1 MPRSRIASRL
11 WRPVSVLEYQR
22 TIMADA
28 VRNAALARALK
39 AVVRKGD
46 TVVDVGAGTGF
57 LAMLARRLG
66 AERCYLIEEN
76 EDLARMASE
85 ILKRNRMTG
94 CTVVHAHSGD
104 VKGLPKADLIV
115 SETLGNYAYEESIIE
130 GLRDARRF
138 LKPKGRILPAG
149 LVQHVAPVVTDAIY
163 SDVTSWSRVG
173 MDLDFT
179 PAKERS
185 LNNMYVKEIRDDDL
199 LGGVRSA
206 KTWDRVD
213 FTSGDAE
220 SVRRGGADWEISE
233 PVTIYGLALWWTC
246 TLAPAIDLSTSPT
259 APATHWKQIFLP
271 AASPI
276 TLERGERLKVG
287 ITSDTRPRVRINV
300 AWEIVRVGTRGVAV
314 TTQRLDMRRGR

>member
-1 MPRSRIASRL
+1 
-11 WRPVSVLEYQR
+11 
-22 TIMADA
+22 MADA

-57 LAMLARRLG
+57 LAMLACRLG

-94 CTVVHAHSGD
+94 CTVVHASSGD
-104 VKGLPKADLIV
+104 VTGLPKADLVV

-138 LKPKGRILPAG
+138 LKPKGRMMPAG
-149 LVQHVAPVVTDAIY
+149 VAQHVAPVVTDAIY
-163 SDVTSWSRVG
+163 SDLTSWDRVG
-173 MDLDFT
+173 MDLDFA
-179 PAKERS
+179 PARERS
-185 LNNMYVKEIRDDDL
+185 LNNMYVKEIREADL
-199 LGGVRSA
+199 FGGVRSA
-206 KTWDRVD
+206 KVWDRAD
-213 FTSGDAE
+213 FTSGDVE

-246 TLAPAIDLSTSPT
+246 TLAPAIELSTSPS
-259 APATHWKQIFLP
+259 APATHWKQIFLS
-271 AASPI
+271 AATPI
-276 TLERGERLKVG
+276 ALERGERLKVG
-287 ITSDTRPRVRINV
+287 ISSDTRPRVKLNV
-300 AWEIVRVGTRGVAV
+300 AWEIVRVGTRNVAV